1 MLHSYSLATNK
12 TEGKSLSLPGNE
24 QAGGQ
29 KLAQKLKFRQAY
41 TLHACQWSFLFQ
53 PKGQQNSGLGP
64 WVKL

>member
-12 TEGKSLSLPGNE
+12 IEGKSLSLPGNE

-41 TLHACQWSFLFQ
+41 TLHACQ
-53 PKGQQNSGLGP
+53 
-64 WVKL
+64 